1 MLTFCWGIG
10 LIFSPAP
17 LGGQLWG
24 IKVVSKIRVKDNT
37 RGQFQIR
44 LTTPEGTIT
53 CVVAPE
59 IESKLVAERRDAAL
73 ILAKKLAQRLEGEIK
88 QPVKPANDCVPA

>member
-1 MLTFCWGIG
+1 VG
-10 LIFSPAP
+10 LE
-17 LGGQLWG
+17 
-24 IKVVSKIRVKDNT
+24 VVSKIRVKDNT

-53 CVVAPE
+53 CVVTPE
-59 IESKLVAERRDAAL
+59 TESKLQAERRDAAL

-88 QPVKPANDCVPA
+88 QPVKSQSECVSASPLHAHQLP